1 MSKKTISYR
10 GLERILLDM
19 GFLKKELRGSHRLFS
34 YPNSDIRIVLPIVP
48 RMQVPN
54 SQIAAVRRTIIE
66 NGIMT
71 LEEFEKL
78 LEGKK

>member
-10 GLERILLDM
+10 RLERILLGM
-19 GFLKKELRGSHRLFS
+19 GLLKKEVHGSHRLFS

-48 RMQVPN
+48 RMQVSN